1 MSAAL
6 VGRFFTAEPPG
17 KPRRWFTFN
26 TETYNKES
34 KTINT
39 DKNGKTPEE
48 VNLPGILSEEAH
60 LQLGRWYLGFG
71 CLCIVLRVALQ
82 GSVLKNKN

>member
-60 LQLGRWYLGFG
+60 LQLGRPGFWLPLY
-71 CLCIVLRVALQ
+71 CTE
-82 GSVLKNKN
+82 GSSTRFSFEE